1 MMPPGF
7 SKGDEEEEGVLHN
20 FTRIL
25 LVMDWVFLTLP
36 FFQPILS
43 LLDYEL
49 PILNERNLEHLRL
62 KVSR

>member
-25 LVMDWVFLTLP
+25 LAIRKNIKRRIIIQQEPV
-36 FFQPILS
+36 IYLS
-43 LLDYEL
+43 
-49 PILNERNLEHLRL
+49 
-62 KVSR
+62 